1 MQIILRL
8 LALILCMLIPVKQA
22 HSQSIN
28 QPIAPPGSN
37 SKVYKNKFE
46 FARSHALGLNYVI
59 ENKQFYLNQNLL
71 VLGMRPLQ
79 DKPHKATVILGEK
92 ATDQDW
98 VLEEG
103 SRAIWISGVSAPM
116 TENPVVLALRFEEK
130 NGSLQAQA
138 FQVMKFVRD
147 KKISLKIDEYVFYDL
162 PGSKSNTC
170 PIELLGESVAVDYYD
185 EFECVIL
192 HAVKPG
198 KTVLK
203 VFRQWWHSSQAE
215 FLAEYEIMVNE

>member
-71 VLGMRPLQ
+71 VLGIRPLQ

-92 ATDQDW
+92 VTDQDW
-98 VLEEG
+98 VMEEG
-103 SRAIWISGVSAPM
+103 FRAIWVSGVSAPVP
-116 TENPVVLALRFEEK
+116 ENSIVLAARFEDK
-130 NGSLQAQA
+130 NGSFRAQA
-138 FQVMKFVRD
+138 FLVM
-147 KKISLKIDEYVFYDL
+147 
-162 PGSKSNTC
+162 
-170 PIELLGESVAVDYYD
+170 
-185 EFECVIL
+185 
-192 HAVKPG
+192 
-198 KTVLK
+198 
-203 VFRQWWHSSQAE
+203 
-215 FLAEYEIMVNE
+215 